1 MGLVRFLVTLKI
13 DRLLHILVRLNEIK
27 VRLAH
32 VQVINISE
40 LLLPHDLIVVE
51 CTLLLIR
58 VQMQAEQ
65 RLYSLQKFLQGL
77 HVELGGRLV
86 HPFVIRIVLV
96 LIPRVRPRVNCFR
109 LNKHI
114 SNLRMAVKS
123 QHLLRLPRFQRE
135 CSFQRPSGKAPR

>member
-77 HVELGGRLV
+77 HIKLGRRLV
-86 HPFVIRIVLV
+86 HPFVIRIVPV
-96 LIPRVRPRVNCFR
+96 LISRVRPRVNRFR
-109 LNKHI
+109 LNKGTL
-114 SNLRMAVKS
+114 SKRLAN
-123 QHLLRLPRFQRE
+123 QQYLPRLLQFQRA
-135 CSFQRPSGKAPR
+135 CWFQRLGGRAPR